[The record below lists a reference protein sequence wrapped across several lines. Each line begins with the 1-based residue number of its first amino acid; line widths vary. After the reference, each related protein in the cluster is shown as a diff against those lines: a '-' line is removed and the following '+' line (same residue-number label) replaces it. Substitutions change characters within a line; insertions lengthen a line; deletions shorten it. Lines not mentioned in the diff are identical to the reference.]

1 MKKLFKNLALTFVA
15 VMLLTA
21 LCAGVFSA
29 NARTDDPADSYVV
42 QTAPNEDSS
51 LNLWFEHSFKKVF
64 TSDTTPSGMNTY
76 SAYMGKNEVEN
87 IQFVL
92 HSASTKAGM
101 SATVTNFTNENGDSI
116 PAELYYEM
124 YVTTSNLREE
134 FVLGM
139 NAENS
144 IIREGETPDPLAPFW
159 CIEAFQLNGGKSQ
172 AFLIKLRTTADTP
185 AGWYSAQVDIKNAD
199 GYVIKTATVFAYV
212 WDFELSEE
220 TAFQSAFIIQNNK
233 NFGGSYKQF
242 YDYLLDN
249 RLLGMDI
256 PGTLSSANAYL
267 TNPRVNAVRVTGDGA
282 GNVGNYGD

>member
-144 IIREGETPDPLAPFW
+144 IIREGETPDPVYPLAK
-159 CIEAFQLNGGKSQ
+159 IGGRFQLNAGKSQ
-172 AFLIKLRTTADTP
+172 AFFIKLRSAEDTP
-185 AGWYSAQVDIKNAD
+185 SGWYSAQLDIMNSS
-199 GYVIKTATVFAYV
+199 GQVVKTATVFCYV
-212 WDFELSEE
+212 WYFV
-220 TAFQSAFIIQNNK
+220 I
-233 NFGGSYKQF
+233 
-242 YDYLLDN
+242 
-249 RLLGMDI
+249 
-256 PGTLSSANAYL
+256 
-267 TNPRVNAVRVTGDGA
+267 
-282 GNVGNYGD
+282 